1 MHKRTSPL
9 LNTSS
14 LPYIY
19 KAHIYLE
26 IVLAFA
32 GFASTM
38 NLSSSLRQYLSC
50 LSDLLHDFS
59 SVTSFAF
66 QSIYINL
73 QSISFSSSPSP
84 SPPPLYCSST
94 CFCLKAGLPSL
105 SLSLSAHISP
115 VSKVELRPPIL
126 TPIERKDL
134 IPLHHWHHVS
144 QWYVPTFNCL
154 QIACSYS
161 LFLVYGPSKPIP
173 LTIPFAHEG
182 LANFPSHCKIPTLP
196 IST

>member
-19 KAHIYLE
+19 KAHSYLE

-73 QSISFSSSPSP
+73 QLIFFSSSTSPSP
-84 SPPPLYCSST
+84 SLLYCPSI
-94 CFCLKAGLPSL
+94 CFRLKAGLPS
-105 SLSLSAHISP
+105 SLSAHISP

-126 TPIERKDL
+126 TPIDRKDL
-134 IPLHHWHHVS
+134 ILLHHWHHVS

-154 QIACSYS
+154 
-161 LFLVYGPSKPIP
+161 
-173 LTIPFAHEG
+173 
-182 LANFPSHCKIPTLP
+182 
-196 IST
+196 